1 MNLSKKKIN
10 ILFVLVVTI
19 LMALFINITFIFSY
33 NEKADALLNTDV
45 PTNTTNLDEILLKGY
60 EKSSGKYVFDKDI
73 FQSLLDQVS
82 GISGADI
89 DRKSVV

>member
-19 LMALFINITFIFSY
+19 LMALFINITFIFNY

-45 PTNTTNLDEILLKGY
+45 PTNTTNLDMKNHLENTCLTRIYFKVCWI
-60 EKSSGKYVFDKDI
+60 K
-73 FQSLLDQVS
+73 
-82 GISGADI
+82 
-89 DRKSVV
+89 